1 MTTIPAAEHR
11 TARAITDG
19 LEPKNVILAVCLVL
33 GAAQENTFAGLAW
46 AAHAI
51 VFAAV
56 IPMAY
61 IKYGIRSGR
70 WQDRHVGQRER
81 RMHLIPVIMAS
92 VGIAI
97 AAMVLLDAPVQMTAM
112 VVAMLATLGAI
123 LPVTAFWKISVHTAV
138 SAGAVAI
145 LAVGINAW
153 WAGAFLLVPLI
164 GWSRVALRD
173 HTIGQVAAG
182 AMLGALVAGGVFA
195 GLTVAESSWTDSS
208 ACLTTRCSSPD
219 SPA

>member
-1 MTTIPAAEHR
+1 MTTTIPAVENR
-11 TARAITDG
+11 TARAVTDG
-19 LEPKNVILAVCLVL
+19 LEPKNVILAVCLLL
-33 GAAQENTFAGLAW
+33 GAAQDSMLTGLAW

-56 IPMAY
+56 IPVAY
-61 IKYGIRSGR
+61 IKYGIRVGR
-70 WQDRHVGQRER
+70 WADRHVGQRER

-97 AAMVLLDAPVQMTAM
+97 TAMVLLDAPRQMTAL

-123 LPVTAFWKISVHTAV
+123 LPVTAFWKISVHTSV

-145 LAVGINAW
+145 LAAGISPW
-153 WAGAFLLVPLI
+153 WAAAFPLVVLI

-173 HTIGQVAAG
+173 HTLSQVAAG
-182 AMLGALVAGGVFA
+182 TALGALVASAVFIW
-195 GLTVAESSWTDSS
+195 LT
-208 ACLTTRCSSPD
+208 
-219 SPA
+219 

>member
-1 MTTIPAAEHR
+1 MTTIPVAENR
-11 TARAITDG
+11 TARAVTDG

-33 GAAQENTFAGLAW
+33 GAAQDDTLVGLAW
-46 AAHAI
+46 AVHAI
-51 VFAAV
+51 VFAAL
-56 IPMAY
+56 IPVAY

-97 AAMVLLDAPVQMTAM
+97 TAMVVLHAPVQMTAL

-123 LPVTAFWKISVHTAV
+123 LPVTAFWKISVHTSVA
-138 SAGAVAI
+138 AGAVTI
-145 LAVGINAW
+145 LAVGISPW
-153 WAGAFLLVPLI
+153 WAAVFPLVALI

-173 HTIGQVAAG
+173 HTLGQVIAG
-182 AMLGALVAGGVFA
+182 TVLGSLVAGAVFA
-195 GLTVAESSWTDSS
+195 WLT
-208 ACLTTRCSSPD
+208 
-219 SPA
+219 

>member
-1 MTTIPAAEHR
+1 MTTIPATENR
-11 TARAITDG
+11 TARAVTDG

-33 GAAQENTFAGLAW
+33 GAAQNDMLVGLAW
-46 AAHAI
+46 AVHAI

-81 RMHLIPVIMAS
+81 RLHLIPVIMAS

-97 AAMVLLDAPVQMTAM
+97 AAMVIWDAPAQMTAL

-123 LPVTAFWKISVHTAV
+123 LPVTAFWKISVHTSVA
-138 SAGAVAI
+138 AGAIAI
-145 LAVGINAW
+145 LAVGVSPV
-153 WAGAFLLVPLI
+153 WALAFPLVALI

-173 HTIGQVAAG
+173 HTFGQVVAG
-182 AMLGALVAGGVFA
+182 TVLGALVAGAVFA
-195 GLTVAESSWTDSS
+195 GLA
-208 ACLTTRCSSPD
+208 
-219 SPA
+219 

>member
-1 MTTIPAAEHR
+1 MTTMPTVEDHAAENRAAR
-11 TARAITDG
+11 TVTDG

-33 GAAQENTFAGLAW
+33 GVAQDDVLVGLAW
-46 AAHAI
+46 AVHAI

-61 IKYGIRSGR
+61 IKYGIRAGR

-81 RMHLIPVIMAS
+81 RLHLIPVIMSS
-92 VGIAI
+92 VGVAI
-97 AAMVLLDAPVQMTAM
+97 AAMVVLDAPPQMTAL

-123 LPVTAFWKISVHTAV
+123 LPVTAFWKISVHTSV

-145 LAVGINAW
+145 LTVGVGLW
-153 WAGAFLLVPLI
+153 WTAAFPLVALI

-173 HTIGQVAAG
+173 HTLGQVVAG
-182 AMLGALVAGGVFA
+182 AALGSLVAGGVFTW
-195 GLTVAESSWTDSS
+195 LT
-208 ACLTTRCSSPD
+208 
-219 SPA
+219 